1 MNVLLLFEVMDKE
14 LSLEFIWLFFPIA
27 GIIGFFLTRKH
38 PAFLFLYLFLVFPFV
53 SIFAVLHISEINDP
67 FVGKD
72 IIREAGYSYVV
83 QSYIA
88 IFIGTILPLLGVFAW
103 LWRRRKKKCR
113 FEFCIGAEKL

>member
-1 MNVLLLFEVMDKE
+1 MDKE

-27 GIIGFFLTRKH
+27 GIIGFLLARKH
-38 PAFLFLYLFLVFPFV
+38 PAFLFLIIPFV
-53 SIFAVLHISEINDP
+53 FMFAWLHVSEINDP

-88 IFIGTILPLLGVFAW
+88 ISIGTILPFLGVFAW
-103 LWRRRKKKCR
+103 VWRRRK
-113 FEFCIGAEKL
+113 EKLLA